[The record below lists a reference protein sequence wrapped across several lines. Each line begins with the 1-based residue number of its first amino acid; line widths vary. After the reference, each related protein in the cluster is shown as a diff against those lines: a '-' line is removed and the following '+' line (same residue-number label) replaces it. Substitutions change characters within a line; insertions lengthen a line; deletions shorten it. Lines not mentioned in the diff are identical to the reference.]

1 MLLAAFALACLPA
14 VPQEP
19 EVRDEDSIVVPAP
32 LEVVWETFAQT
43 PAIRTNDLDKFR
55 LWYTVP
61 ESLLALFSPLEINQS
76 YSAVSE
82 DSPFHSVV
90 LTFSQLQSD
99 RTRVRYAILGNG
111 TGEFFDRSASEC
123 DEKALQLIQGT
134 LAKFDEARA
143 QAEAESRAA
152 WDVVKSWSGGVWIAE
167 ARDAKGEVVRACA
180 RVEPILGGTFVR
192 EDFWEGNA
200 DALTLHSRSIYGLDP
215 KTRSVHSWTF
225 GASGWQREASVHLDG
240 TAAIE
245 LRSLRASR
253 RDPRP
258 VVRVELRGNDAH
270 AERGLEY
277 RRVAELPAGWTLK
290 SSSGE
295 TSVDMAIEEPLSAPE
310 SALRASLTLG
320 LDVREAWNRLIED
333 EGLKKAVLRGIDV
346 TVPEGE
352 LIPVARAE
360 LEPQRA
366 FLLDVLSLNPVCDT
380 DTEPILFQFEPAD
393 LDTCVLTISVRMDPK
408 FAAEGKQAL
417 SSRLEHVL
425 ARARELAPYEP
436 KLDTLERLRALV
448 GGTFEATTVVP
459 TGETLRA
466 RTTWES
472 WSHSTFAWHG
482 RLGPMDAAELPE
494 HTLMLYAVDPER
506 GPRFWKFGADGSV
519 ATGAV
524 LPHGESGVAHDW
536 HSSSPSGLERH
547 IYVTITP
554 DDRAYSYVAQPSRS
568 EATRLVDLKYSRQ

>member
-1 MLLAAFALACLPA
+1 MLLAALALACLPA
-14 VPQEP
+14 VPQDL

-32 LEVVWETFAQT
+32 LEVVWK
-43 PAIRTNDLDKFR
+43 KFR
-55 LWYTVP
+55 EASGLVLDANTKLFEARALP
-61 ESLLALFSPLEINQS
+61 ESMLQLGSTSTPGHTVL
-76 YSAVSE
+76 
-82 DSPFHSVV
+82 
-90 LTFSQLQSD
+90 LTFSQLQTD
-99 RTRVRYAILGNG
+99 RAQVRYALLGR
-111 TGEFFDRSASEC
+111 GEGEAFEREADKC
-123 DEKALQLIQGT
+123 DEYALSLVRGT

-167 ARDAKGEVVRACA
+167 ARDAKGEIVRACA

-192 EDFWEGNA
+192 EHFWEGNA

-290 SSSGE
+290 APDGRQN
-295 TSVDMAIEEPLSAPE
+295 TPPLAEEPLRAPE
-310 SALRASLTLG
+310 GVLRVSAKLGVDVKDAWKRLCEDSELR
-320 LDVREAWNRLIED
+320 
-333 EGLKKAVLRGIDV
+333 KAVPLGTNADS
-346 TVPEGE
+346 E
-352 LIPVARAE
+352 PVE
-360 LEPQRA
+360 VSLLVLEPERS
-366 FLLDVLSLNPVCDT
+366 FFLDVLPTNPVHVIG
-380 DTEPILFQFEPAD
+380 TEPMLFQFESSD
-393 LDTCVLTISVRMDPK
+393 IDTCTLTISVRVGPDIV
-408 FAAEGKQAL
+408 AEAIEVF
-417 SSRLEHVL
+417 SARLQHVL
-425 ARARELAPYEP
+425 SRARELAPYEP

-482 RLGPMDAAELPE
+482 RLGPTDAAELPE

-524 LPHGESGVAHDW
+524 LPHGERGVAHDW

-554 DDRAYSYVAQPSRS
+554 DDRDYTYVAQPSRS
-568 EATRLVDLKYSRQ
+568 EATTLVDLKYSRQ

>member
-1 MLLAAFALACLPA
+1 MLLAALALACLPA
-14 VPQEP
+14 APQDL
-19 EVRDEDSIVVPAP
+19 EVRDEDSVVVPAP
-32 LEVVWETFAQT
+32 LEVVWETFRQA
-43 PAIRTNDLDKFR
+43 PEINAKDGDSFR
-55 LWYTVP
+55 PSSAVP
-61 ESLLALFSPLEINQS
+61 ESMLRLRSPWEFSISSLPEGHE
-76 YSAVSE
+76 V
-82 DSPFHSVV
+82 H
-90 LTFSQLQSD
+90 LTFTQLQSD
-99 RTRVRYAILGNG
+99 RTLVRYAILGQG
-111 TGEFFDRSASEC
+111 SVEAHEHWLSVC
-123 DEKALQLIQGT
+123 DEKALNLIRGT

-152 WDVVKSWSGGVWIAE
+152 WEVVKSWSGGTWIAE

-200 DALTLHSRSIYGLDP
+200 EALTLHSRSIYGLDP

-225 GASGWQREASVHLDG
+225 GASAWQREASVHLDG

-277 RRVAELPAGWTLK
+277 KRVAELPTGWTLK
-290 SSSGE
+290 AQDTTQSAS
-295 TSVDMAIEEPLSAPE
+295 ALAEEPLKAPE
-310 SALRASLTLG
+310 DVLRASATLG
-320 LDVREAWNRLIED
+320 LDVKDACRHLYGDVELSRAALH
-333 EGLKKAVLRGIDV
+333 GTDV

-352 LIPVARAE
+352 FMPVDIE
-360 LEPQRA
+360 TMEPERSF
-366 FLLDVLSLNPVCDT
+366 FLHLSSSIENGDIG
-380 DTEPILFQFEPAD
+380 TEPLLFQFEPAD
-393 LDTCVLTISVRMDPK
+393 IDTCTLTISVRVGPEI
-408 FAAEGKQAL
+408 AADAKKAL
-417 SSRLEHVL
+417 SARLQHVL
-425 ARARELAPYEP
+425 ARARELAPYTPQPE
-436 KLDTLERLRALV
+436 TIERLRSLV
-448 GGTFEATTVVP
+448 GPTYEATTVVP

-472 WSHSTFAWHG
+472 WSHSTFVWHG
-482 RLGPMDAAELPE
+482 RLGPVDATELPE

-524 LPHGESGVAHDW
+524 LAHGPGGVAHDW
-536 HSSSPSGLERH
+536 HSSSPSGQERH
-547 IYVTITP
+547 IFVTLVP
-554 DDRAYSYVAQPSRS
+554 GKFDYRYVAQPSRS
-568 EATRLVDLKYSRQ
+568 EATTLVDLMYVRQ

>member
-1 MLLAAFALACLPA
+1 MLLAAFALAFLPCTA
-14 VPQEP
+14 QEL
-19 EVRDEDSIVVPAP
+19 ELRDEDSIVVPAP
-32 LEVVWETFAQT
+32 LEVVWETFRRA
-43 PAIRTNDLDKFR
+43 PEINAKDGIGFEL
-55 LWYTVP
+55 LHSIP
-61 ESLLALFSPLEINQS
+61 ESQLELWSPIEIIAWSNLS
-76 YSAVSE
+76 DARSHEV
-82 DSPFHSVV
+82 H
-90 LTFSQLQSD
+90 LTFTQLQSD
-99 RTRVRYAILGNG
+99 RTLVRYAILGQG
-111 TGEFFDRSASEC
+111 TGEDFERSASEC
-123 DEKALQLIQGT
+123 DEKALQLIRGT
-134 LAKFDEARA
+134 LAKFDDARA

-152 WDVVKSWSGGVWIAE
+152 WDVVKSWSGGLWIAE

-180 RVEPILGGTFVR
+180 RVEPILGGTFLR

-200 DALTLHSRSIYGLDP
+200 EALTLHSRSIYGLDP

-277 RRVAELPAGWTLK
+277 KRVAELPAGWTLK
-290 SSSGE
+290 QQDSTQLAPALAE
-295 TSVDMAIEEPLSAPE
+295 DPLKAPE
-310 SALRASLTLG
+310 DVLRMSATLG
-320 LDVREAWNRLIED
+320 LAVKDVWKRLCEDAELRKAVPLGMNAQGDPVPVALLVRE
-333 EGLKKAVLRGIDV
+333 
-346 TVPEGE
+346 PE
-352 LIPVARAE
+352 RS
-360 LEPQRA
+360 
-366 FLLDVLSLNPVCDT
+366 FFLDVLPSNPVCDMG
-380 DTEPILFQFEPAD
+380 TEPVLFQFEPAD
-393 LDTCVLTISVRMDPK
+393 IDTCRLTVSVLMDPK
-408 FAAEGKQAL
+408 IAADGKQAL
-417 SSRLEHVL
+417 SARLQHVL

-436 KLDTLERLRALV
+436 KLDTLERLRSLV

-472 WSHSTFAWHG
+472 WSHSTFVWHG
-482 RLGPMDAAELPE
+482 RLGPVDAAELPE
-494 HTLMLYAVDPER
+494 HTLMLYAVDPEH

-524 LPHGESGVAHDW
+524 LPHGEHGVAHDW

-547 IYVTITP
+547 IYVTLEP
-554 DDRAYSYVAQPSRS
+554 QERDYHYVAQPSRS
-568 EATRLVDLKYSRQ
+568 EATRLVDLKYARQ